1 MLAVES
7 SHKLSQTAISVC
19 IVISASQCKPKNK
32 NLLFFPLHQ
41 VKVWM
46 MSSHLLSTPLLCQAQ
61 IQTVTCTIISH
72 FFSIAGEAPA
82 VGKLGFILFIVPIHT
97 RWRDSASISSTLS
110 NFLFKNQKKQTRI
123 FSFARRADAT
133 PLLCYD
139 RCQKRLIFIHHVV
152 KIADPWNK
160 KSSISVCER
169 MAVNKVPNNTPRTP
183 AALL

>member
-19 IVISASQCKPKNK
+19 IVISASQSKPKNK
-32 NLLFFPLHQ
+32 NLLFFPSSPGESVNDEQSSFIHTSSL
-41 VKVWM
+41 
-46 MSSHLLSTPLLCQAQ
+46 SGTDPGSHLHN
-61 IQTVTCTIISH
+61 H
-72 FFSIAGEAPA
+72 FPFILNCWWSSSSR
-82 VGKLGFILFIVPIHT
+82 KLGFISFIVPIDTHTHAHT

-110 NFLFKNQKKQTRI
+110 KFSKKQTHI

-160 KSSISVCER
+160 KVPSVS
-169 MAVNKVPNNTPRTP
+169 VKGWQ
-183 AALL
+183 

>member
-32 NLLFFPLHQ
+32 NLLFFPSSPGESVNDEQSSFIHTSSL
-41 VKVWM
+41 
-46 MSSHLLSTPLLCQAQ
+46 SGTDPDSHLHNHFPFLLNCWW
-61 IQTVTCTIISH
+61 S
-72 FFSIAGEAPA
+72 SSSR
-82 VGKLGFILFIVPIHT
+82 KLGFILFIVPIHT

-110 NFLFKNQKKQTRI
+110 NFLFKNKKKQTRI

>member
-110 NFLFKNQKKQTRI
+110 NFLFKNKKNKLA
-123 FSFARRADAT
+123 FSALLDVQMPHPCFAMIDVR
-133 PLLCYD
+133 
-139 RCQKRLIFIHHVV
+139 KGSF
-152 KIADPWNK
+152 
-160 KSSISVCER
+160 SSI
-169 MAVNKVPNNTPRTP
+169 T
-183 AALL
+183 